1 MKEIKVIIAGPRG
14 RMGHEAVLL
23 MERTEHF
30 NLVAAVDYKHG
41 GEKISD
47 LPGMPALD
55 TPIYG
60 DLHTCLEEVEA
71 DVLLDLTTP
80 EVGKQHV
87 TLAVERGLRSVI
99 GTTGFTEEELKQ
111 LTETAKEKAV

>member
-41 GEKISD
+41 GEKS
-47 LPGMPALD
+47 L
-55 TPIYG
+55 IYRE
-60 DLHTCLEEVEA
+60 C
-71 DVLLDLTTP
+71 
-80 EVGKQHV
+80 Q
-87 TLAVERGLRSVI
+87 R
-99 GTTGFTEEELKQ
+99 
-111 LTETAKEKAV
+111 

>member
-41 GEKISD
+41 GGKISD
-47 LPGMPALD
+47 LPACQHYMHRFTL
-55 TPIYG
+55 IYI
-60 DLHTCLEEVEA
+60 LV
-71 DVLLDLTTP
+71 
-80 EVGKQHV
+80 
-87 TLAVERGLRSVI
+87 
-99 GTTGFTEEELKQ
+99 
-111 LTETAKEKAV
+111 

>member
-55 TPIYG
+55 APIYA
-60 DLHTCLEEVEA
+60 DLHTCLEEVGSRCVVRFNNARSWE
-71 DVLLDLTTP
+71 TTRY
-80 EVGKQHV
+80 
-87 TLAVERGLRSVI
+87 TSS
-99 GTTGFTEEELKQ
+99 
-111 LTETAKEKAV
+111 